1 LTGKA
6 MGRTKNWV
14 LAAAGAIALNLG
26 LFALM
31 PYLLSSDPEKP
42 YYEKI
47 VSNIRIIR
55 MQEETIEEPEPMEPP
70 AQKDEQ
76 EPEPEP
82 SAPLQRPVDIEM
94 SLPFEINPR
103 LPSGPH
109 TVELPP
115 MMMSG
120 VSISRDMFSAADL
133 DHPMTAVSRIPPV
146 YPMNARRR
154 NIEGWVSVRF
164 VVDKDG
170 RVESVA
176 ILEEKPPGVF
186 DRAVIDCVSAWRFNP
201 GTIGGVP
208 VRTVAETTIRFELD

>member
-1 LTGKA
+1 MA
-6 MGRTKNWV
+6 RTKTWV
-14 LAAAGAIALNLG
+14 LAVAGAIALNLG

-42 YYEKI
+42 QYEKI
-47 VSNIRIIR
+47 VSSIRVIR
-55 MQEETIEEPEPMEPP
+55 MQEETIEEPEPIEPP
-70 AQKDEQ
+70 APKDEQ

-82 SAPLQRPVDIEM
+82 SAPLPRPVDIEM
-94 SLPFEINPR
+94 RLPFEINPR
-103 LPSGPH
+103 LPSGPQSID
-109 TVELPP
+109 LPP
-115 MMMSG
+115 IMMSG
-120 VSISRDMFSAADL
+120 VTVSREMFSAADL

-170 RVESVA
+170 RVEEVA
-176 ILEEKPPGVF
+176 ILEEEPPGVF

-208 VRTVAETTIRFELD
+208 VRTAAETTIRFELD